1 MADAKEPPKESAGD
15 AMKKMMAA
23 GGMKPEKVSAIAGIE
38 KKEDFAAATAA
49 LLAEGGVLAAAGQ
62 LDKAVEQLFALEKKC
77 RLGNDIKSLKAVV
90 TGMCQLCKDQGN
102 WAKLSATVA
111 TIAKRHQQHRNAITA
126 VLVLCMPW
134 VAEAPDQ
141 EAKVAF
147 LTTLRDV
154 TDGKLFA
161 EGERAMLTRDLAR
174 IKEADGDVA
183 AACDIMLDV
192 YVETFGALSK
202 REKIDF
208 ILEQI
213 RLCIAKGDWV
223 RVMIVQKKV
232 QRKFLEDDDLQD
244 LKLRFYNLLVEVYL
258 REKDAL
264 ELAQAYH
271 AMASTPC
278 KADDD
283 GPLGWKHC
291 VQGAALFLVLA
302 PRSPAQ
308 ADMLARVA
316 AEERLEKLPEWHATV
331 KLFTTPE
338 IVSFPLAN
346 QAAVETQLAA
356 VLDEH
361 KLPRV
366 QFKHWQLCTH
376 ERVTQHNLRVC
387 AAHYKRIRMPRLAQL
402 LGLPADEAE
411 QALAAL
417 VSEGQVVAKIDRPAG
432 LVTFA
437 PRVSA
442 EETLSAWSSDLGSL
456 LSLVERTCHLINK
469 ENMLHKVL

>member
-1 MADAKEPPKESAGD
+1 MSADEPKESAGD

-49 LLAEGGVLAAAGQ
+49 LLAEAAVMAAAGE
-62 LDKAVEQLFALEKKC
+62 LDRAIEQLFALEKKC
-77 RLGNDIKSLKAVV
+77 RLGNDIPSLKTVV
-90 TGMCQLCKDQGN
+90 TGMCQLCKDRVA
-102 WAKLSATVA
+102 WDKLSATVA
-111 TIAKRHQQHRNAITA
+111 TIAKRHQQHRHAITA

-134 VAEAPDQ
+134 VTEAPDD
-141 EAKVAF
+141 ATKVTF
-147 LTTLRDV
+147 LKTLRDV

-161 EGERAMLTRDLAR
+161 EGERAKLTRDLAV
-174 IKEADGDVA
+174 IKEAEGDVG
-183 AACDIMLDV
+183 AACDIMLEV

-232 QRKFLEDDDLQD
+232 QRKFLEETDMQD
-244 LKLRFYNLLVEVYL
+244 LKLRFYGLLVEVFL

-278 KADDD
+278 KADDEGD
-283 GPLGWKHC
+283 ASGWRHC
-291 VQGAALFLVLA
+291 VKGAVLFLVLA

-316 AEERLEKLPEWHATV
+316 AEERLEKLPEWAATV
-331 KLFTTPE
+331 KLFTTHE
-338 IVSFPLAN
+338 IIAFPLAS
-346 QAAVETQLAA
+346 QGVIEAQLQA
-356 VLDEH
+356 VLAQYAMPEA
-361 KLPRV
+361 
-366 QFKHWQLCTH
+366 FKHWQLMTH
-376 ERVTQHNLRVC
+376 ERATQHNLRV
-387 AAHYKRIRMPRLAQL
+387 AAKYYARIRMPRLAHL
-402 LGLPADEAE
+402 LGLSPDETE
-411 QALAAL
+411 KQLATL
-417 VSEGQVVAKIDRPAG
+417 VSEGQVTAKIDRPAG

-437 PRVSA
+437 PKVTA
-442 EETLSAWSSDLGSL
+442 EETLSAWSSDLGNL

-469 ENMLHKVL
+469 ENMIHKVV